1 MKKLLC
7 FIILFIPWLISLF
20 FIFTLNK
27 ISLIYSIISIV
38 FYFFYTIHIFIKIKN
53 NKYKNILLY
62 LCLFY
67 IINQSFNIILFYYK
81 NTLFSLILGIIMC
94 ILFFKT
100 RKNT

>member
-1 MKKLLC
+1 MKKLFC

-20 FIFTLNK
+20 FIYPLNK
-27 ISLIYSIISIV
+27 ISLIISLISIS
-38 FYFFYTIHIFIKIKN
+38 FYFFYTIYIFELIKN

-67 IINQSFNIILFYYK
+67 ITNQSFNIILFYYK
-81 NTLFSLILGIIMC
+81 NTLYSILLGVIMC